1 MTMNELDVTRAQR
14 VLVVKLSSLGDV
26 VHVTPCLNAIRQSVP
41 HAEIVM
47 AVDRRFSAVVR
58 HNPHVDRVIEA
69 SDGRIGPMPDLLR
82 IREELS
88 SFRDRPFDVAIDF
101 QGTRRSAM
109 WVYAS
114 RATWKAGRGKVRP
127 GWTLALQPDLNKHAI
142 LVCAEI
148 ANAVGVRVVDL
159 HPEIFLSEKDDQE
172 LLATLK
178 EHGAPEDGFVIVNPF
193 NRWPSKTWP
202 FERYAQTVRRL
213 REDFR
218 VPVVITGGPGE
229 GQEAAEFVRYFPAG
243 TAISLVGEL
252 SLDQALCLYRRALL
266 MVTGDS
272 GPMHAAAALGTRV
285 VALFGPTL
293 PERTG
298 PWGEGHR
305 VIQKM
310 RPPFH
315 HAYRA
320 DGGRM
325 YMQAIDVETV
335 YAAIAATLQP
345 LVSERSQQPMLAP
358 RPTTNQAVRDVR

>member
-1 MTMNELDVTRAQR
+1 MLENMQDITASKR

-26 VHVTPCLNAIRQSVP
+26 VHVTPCLRAIRQSLP

-47 AVDRRFSAVVR
+47 AIDRRFSAVVR
-58 HNPHVDRVIEA
+58 HNPHLDAIIESVETHA
-69 SDGRIGPMPDLLR
+69 GLLPGLFRISQ
-82 IREELS
+82 ELS
-88 SFRDRPFDVAIDF
+88 PFRDRPFDLSIDF

-114 RATWKAGRGKVRP
+114 RAKWKTGRGRTRP
-127 GWTLALQPDLNKHAI
+127 GWQCALQPDLTRHAI

-148 ANAVGVRVVDL
+148 ANTVGICVEDL
-159 HPEIFLSEKDDQE
+159 EPEIYLSERDDQE

-193 NRWPSKTWP
+193 NRWPSKAWP

-229 GQEAAEFVRYFPAG
+229 GQEAAEFMRYLPAG
-243 TAISLVGEL
+243 TATSLVGEL
-252 SLDQALCLYRRALL
+252 SLGQALCLYRRALL

-345 LVSERSQQPMLAP
+345 LVSERSQQPMPAP
-358 RPTTNQAVRDVR
+358 RPTTNQAVRGVR

>member
-1 MTMNELDVTRAQR
+1 MLENMQDITASKR

-26 VHVTPCLNAIRQSVP
+26 VHVTPCLRAIRQFLP
-41 HAEIVM
+41 YAKIVM
-47 AVDRRFSAVVR
+47 ATDRRFAAVVR
-58 HNPHVDRVIEA
+58 HNPHLDAIIE
-69 SDGRIGPMPDLLR
+69 SGDTRIGVLSDLFR
-82 IREELS
+82 IVQELS
-88 SFRDRPFDVAIDF
+88 PFRDRPFDLSIDF

-159 HPEIFLSEKDDQE
+159 QPEIFLSEKDDQE

-229 GQEAAEFVRYFPAG
+229 GQEAAEFMRYLPAG
-243 TAISLVGEL
+243 TATSLVGEL
-252 SLDQALCLYRRALL
+252 SLGQALCLYRRALL

-298 PWGEGHR
+298 PWGEGHK

-325 YMQAIDVETV
+325 YMHAIDVETV

-345 LVSERSQQPMLAP
+345 LVSERSQ
-358 RPTTNQAVRDVR
+358 